1 MFGSRKI
8 SVYRGMYTCGTPA
21 YTVEGDRIYRG
32 MFTCG
37 TPTYTIEGN
46 KIYDGINAKIRAKGS
61 LIYSI
66 FKKGIETKTYNMDRY
81 GTFRHYLYDILFNSV
96 CSLIVGELCR
106 LRK

>member
-1 MFGSRKI
+1 MCRL
-8 SVYRGMYTCGTPA
+8 
-21 YTVEGDRIYRG
+21 
-32 MFTCG
+32 
-37 TPTYTIEGN
+37 N

-66 FKKGIETKTYNMDRY
+66 FKKGIETRTYDMGRY
-81 GTFRHYLYDILFNSV
+81 GTFHRNLCDILFNSV

>member
-1 MFGSRKI
+1 MEDIKLLRPTVFC
-8 SVYRGMYTCGTPA
+8 SVPRLYDPDASYPFMCRL
-21 YTVEGDRIYRG
+21 
-32 MFTCG
+32 
-37 TPTYTIEGN
+37 N
-46 KIYDGINAKIRAKGS
+46 KIYDGINTKIRAKGS

-106 LRK
+106 LRKWLD